1 MAENIRYKI
10 HQNLISIGDD
20 FWIENEVGQKVYR
33 VDGKALRI
41 RKTLILE
48 DAQGKPLCRI
58 QERMLRIK
66 DTMEIEDL
74 NGKRIALVQKALI
87 SPFRDRWIAKI
98 RDGED
103 LSIQGDILDHEYVI
117 RTNHRRVA
125 EISKK
130 WFRVTDVYGIEI
142 DPGQEDFIILA
153 VAIAIDM
160 MVHDS

>member
-1 MAENIRYKI
+1 MAEINRYKI

-20 FWIENEVGQKVYR
+20 FWIENEAGQKVYR

-66 DTMEIEDL
+66 DTMEIEDM

-87 SPFRDRWIAKI
+87 APFRDRWIAKI
-98 RDGED
+98 RNGED
-103 LSIQGDILDHEYVI
+103 LVVQGDILDHEYI
-117 RTNHRRVA
+117 IKSNHRRVA

-130 WFRVTDVYGIEI
+130 WFRLGLPVKLLLIK
-142 DPGQEDFIILA
+142 
-153 VAIAIDM
+153 
-160 MVHDS
+160 

>member
-1 MAENIRYKI
+1 MAEIIRYKV

-20 FWIENEVGQKVYR
+20 FWIENEVGQKIYK

-58 QERMLRIK
+58 QERMLRIN
-66 DTMEIEDL
+66 DTIEIEDM

-87 SPFRDRWIAKI
+87 APFRDRWIARI

-103 LSIQGDILDHEYVI
+103 LVIQGDILDHEYVI
-117 RTNHRRVA
+117 RSNHRRVA

-130 WFRVTDVYGIEI
+130 WFRLTDVYGVEI
-142 DPGQEDFIILA
+142 DPNQEDFIILV

-160 MVHDS
+160 MAHNS